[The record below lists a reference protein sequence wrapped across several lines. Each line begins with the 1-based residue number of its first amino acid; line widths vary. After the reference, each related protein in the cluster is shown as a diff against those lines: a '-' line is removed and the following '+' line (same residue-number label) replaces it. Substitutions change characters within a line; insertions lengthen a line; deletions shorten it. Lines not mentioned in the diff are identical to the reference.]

1 LDRREELAL
10 LPLTAPEVIG
20 LLTSVP
26 EARRTESWWLVL
38 RDGMPIAGNA
48 GGGVALLT
56 ELPGMRMIGHLFK
69 TLRLSRVVDALDKL
83 VARQRGWLSRFVPDG
98 TAPRRYP

>member
-10 LPLTAPEVIG
+10 LPLTAPEAIG

-26 EARRTESWWLVL
+26 ETRRTESWWLVL

-56 ELPGMRMIGHLFK
+56 ALPGMRMIGRLLK
-69 TLRLSRVVDALDKL
+69 TLRLSPVVDALDNL
-83 VARQRGWLSRFVPDG
+83 LAHQRGRLSRFVPDG